1 MSSLS
6 VQVDRPRVQHLVITG
21 DSLVVELTDGRTIS
35 VPLAWYPRLLQGDSK
50 ERNNWRLI
58 GAGEGI
64 HWPDLDDDL
73 SIDSLISGS
82 PSGESGESFK
92 RWLKERSLEAKRR
105 RSSRPSAASKSSRT
119 RRLATRR
126 S

>member
-6 VQVDRPRVQHLVITG
+6 VHVEKPRAQHAAITN

-35 VPLAWYPRLLQGDSK
+35 TPLAWYPRLLHGSSE
-50 ERNNWRLI
+50 ERNRWRLI
-58 GAGEGI
+58 GNGGGI
-64 HWPDLDDDL
+64 HWPDLDEDL
-73 SIDSLISGS
+73 STESLIAGS

-92 RWLKERSLEAKRR
+92 RWLKGRNLEAKRR
-105 RSSRPSAASKSSRT
+105 RSSRTSAASKSSRT